1 MNGKSNGVQST
12 FPYKYSQSYFFSLLL
27 IFYGSIS
34 KPLKMQPGIYT
45 LVHLE
50 WLYVRGK
57 PSPPFDKRTSTQL
70 VGIRARMKEPTYVRA
85 YAWLNG

>member
-1 MNGKSNGVQST
+1 MANLMVSSPH
-12 FPYKYSQSYFFSLLL
+12 FPTSIHSHTFFSPLL

-50 WLYVRGK
+50 WLYVRGE